1 MGISDQ
7 FKDKAQQL
15 QQRAKEA
22 KGKKDGQG
30 ESGSKQKRDDMVDR
44 GKDAARKA
52 QERMKNRDRDPGE

>member
-52 QERMKNRDRDPGE
+52 QERM